1 MGVDEWRGERSAQST
16 GVWCTGQAGAAHTP
30 QTAAM
35 GQCLRSALRQPD
47 VSSPSPSVTSPVKYF
62 KDNGHLVI
70 HSENTDFA
78 EAAEEGCKRSFVPW
92 SEKR

>member
-1 MGVDEWRGERSAQST
+1 MGVDEWKKGGTMRPKHRKSLVDRT
-16 GVWCTGQAGAAHTP
+16 AHTP
-30 QTAAM
+30 QTAAP
-35 GQCLRSALRQPD
+35 GQHLRCALRQPD

-92 SEKR
+92 SKKR

>member
-1 MGVDEWRGERSAQST
+1 MEERGHDQPKAQEESGGQDSSHT
-16 GVWCTGQAGAAHTP
+16 SDSCTG
-30 QTAAM
+30 TASEV
-35 GQCLRSALRQPD
+35 CPQPD

-78 EAAEEGCKRSFVPW
+78 EAAEEGCKRSFMPW
-92 SEKR
+92 SKKR